1 MSSNLLKRQNTNL
14 QETQTRV
21 IDTNQLIAARI
32 EALSV
37 KMCEPENEGFREGI
51 RAQEVDVE
59 ALLADTED
67 SSDNVLKAS
76 AMEELT
82 ASANEAAQAILDA
95 ASREAEEMRN
105 TAVLQ
110 AQEEADR
117 IREQAREQGYRDGAD
132 QAKREYEAKLGEL
145 ENQRIQMERE
155 YQELL
160 DNLEPQ
166 MVEHLSAIYEHLFHV
181 ELGDYKKILLYLIS
195 DTMHKA
201 ENGRNFIIRVSAAD
215 YEAVSAQREQLMKD
229 AVYSNSTVEIIEDV
243 LLKENECMIE
253 TEGGIYDCG
262 LDTRL
267 SLLRKRLRLLSFQK

>member
-1 MSSNLLKRQNTNL
+1 
-14 QETQTRV
+14 
-21 IDTNQLIAARI
+21 
-32 EALSV
+32 
-37 KMCEPENEGFREGI
+37 
-51 RAQEVDVE
+51 
-59 ALLADTED
+59 
-67 SSDNVLKAS
+67 
-76 AMEELT
+76 
-82 ASANEAAQAILDA
+82 
-95 ASREAEEMRN
+95 MRN

-201 ENGRNFIIRVSAAD
+201 ENGRNFIIRVSGAD
-215 YEAVSAQREQLMKD
+215 YEAVSAQKEQLMKD

>member
-1 MSSNLLKRQNTNL
+1 M
-14 QETQTRV
+14 

-117 IREQAREQGYRDGAD
+117 ILH
-132 QAKREYEAKLGEL
+132 KLS
-145 ENQRIQMERE
+145 
-155 YQELL
+155 
-160 DNLEPQ
+160 
-166 MVEHLSAIYEHLFHV
+166 VLSVPTHHSVANDCLVMLPFC
-181 ELGDYKKILLYLIS
+181 LI
-195 DTMHKA
+195 
-201 ENGRNFIIRVSAAD
+201 F
-215 YEAVSAQREQLMKD
+215 
-229 AVYSNSTVEIIEDV
+229 
-243 LLKENECMIE
+243 
-253 TEGGIYDCG
+253 
-262 LDTRL
+262 
-267 SLLRKRLRLLSFQK
+267 